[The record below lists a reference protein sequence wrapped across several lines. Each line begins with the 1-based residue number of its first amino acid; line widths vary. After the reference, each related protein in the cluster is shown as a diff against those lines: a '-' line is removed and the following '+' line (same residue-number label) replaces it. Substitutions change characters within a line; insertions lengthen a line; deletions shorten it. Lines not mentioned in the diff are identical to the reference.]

1 MTKPDRIVTPEA
13 KIVGLMIKYNV
24 AAEKVHLK
32 PENFRDPDLRYLVE
46 FLGGERRRPI
56 NIEKL
61 RRSATAGEEFGRYG
75 VWLVDVAADGV
86 DDPVEAIAIL
96 AEQIRK
102 ANGDSE
108 APVSNAKKLNG
119 ASPRDIN
126 DIRTKHGADA
136 VRDAFDRAAGD
147 EQQHGEKR
155 KPSPALASAEWPEPD
170 MRLVDDDCVSAPKL
184 TDDALPAGWESWI
197 TTEAA
202 ARDCPRDYVAAGLIG
217 SASAWI
223 GNARRIVATADWSE
237 PAHLWMV
244 LIGAPSAGKT
254 PALKPMIQT
263 GRTLER
269 DAEPVW
275 REALANYERGAETA
289 KVLDKAWRDMVG
301 TAAKDGTSPPD
312 RPAGAQAPECPPRPR
327 VIAMDTTTEE
337 LQKLLAE
344 SPRGLLYVRDEL
356 SGWIGALD
364 RYGGHGADRAF
375 FLECW
380 NGGAY
385 VCDRVRYHGTPIRI
399 EHASLAI
406 IGGMVPDRLR
416 ETLAGAD
423 DGLTARLVY
432 IWPDPMPISPLV
444 DRGSVE
450 ATQRRQTL
458 VTAARWLR
466 ALPMGADD
474 QGAPAPHSLPLDTDA
489 HKLFDEMRRDAMERA
504 RRAHGLAAGWY
515 GKNPGRILR
524 LALVYALLACA
535 MRGDDAEPV
544 SVSADA
550 IARAGGYL
558 DYAAGMLHRV
568 TSGLAIGQAEV
579 DAAVIARHLLATRPA
594 RLNEREIYQTAGFA
608 WAREDDRRAAALGV
622 LDQAGWIRQS
632 QRAGRGRPRRD
643 WEVSPRLAEVRS

>member
-1 MTKPDRIVTPEA
+1 MNAGDNIARLNAQAAAARLRNAAAGVPAPSAAKRNGVTPPNSYSAIPLSKPTAQARFDTTKAEPA
-13 KIVGLMIKYNV
+13 PPGI
-24 AAEKVHLK
+24 AAPK
-32 PENFRDPDLRYLVE
+32 P
-46 FLGGERRRPI
+46 
-56 NIEKL
+56 K
-61 RRSATAGEEFGRYG
+61 
-75 VWLVDVAADGV
+75 
-86 DDPVEAIAIL
+86 
-96 AEQIRK
+96 
-102 ANGDSE
+102 
-108 APVSNAKKLNG
+108 
-119 ASPRDIN
+119 PRDIN
-126 DIRTKHGADA
+126 DIKTKHGADA

-147 EQQHGEKR
+147 EPRQGDKR
-155 KPSPALASAEWPEPD
+155 QPGAASASAEWPEPD

-184 TDDALPAGWESWI
+184 PDDALPAGWESWI
-197 TTEAA
+197 ATEAA

-217 SASAWI
+217 AASAWI

-237 PAHLWMV
+237 PAHLWIV

-263 GRTLER
+263 GRVLER

-275 REALANYERGAETA
+275 REALDKYERAAETA

-301 TAAKDGTSPPD
+301 AAAKEGTSPPD
-312 RPAGAQAPECPPRPR
+312 RPAGAQAPDCPPRPR
-327 VIAMDTTTEE
+327 AIAMDTTTEE
-337 LQKLLAE
+337 LQKLLSE

-385 VCDRVRYHGTPIRI
+385 VCDRVRYHGAPIRI

-423 DGLTARLVY
+423 DGLTARLIYV
-432 IWPDPMPISPLV
+432 WPEPMAISSLV
-444 DRGSVE
+444 DRGGVE
-450 ATQRRQTL
+450 ATERRQTL
-458 VTAARWLR
+458 VTAARRLR

-474 QGAPAPHSLPLDTDA
+474 QGAPAPRALPLDTDA
-489 HKLFDEMRRDAMERA
+489 YELFDEMRRDAMERA

-524 LALVYALLACA
+524 LALVYELLACV
-535 MRGDDAEPV
+535 MRGHDAEPV

-550 IARAGGYL
+550 VARAGGYL

-579 DAAVIARHLLATRPA
+579 DAAAIARHLLATRPA

-643 WEVSPRLAEVRS
+643 WLVSPRLAEVRS